1 MPSVELSSM
10 LALEASIAETKP
22 KLGVAADDMYHEA
35 APHERRDGLG
45 WGGARSADRLR
56 VSSSRVR

>member
-1 MPSVELSSM
+1 M

-35 APHERRDGLG
+35 APHERRDGLAG
-45 WGGARSADRLR
+45 EEPARLIG
-56 VSSSRVR
+56 